1 MTQYEYDA
9 FVFHQR
15 VDGNGPLLALFHAP
29 AGQVSKWADIDR
41 LGPENRLGPQREPN
55 KSRINS
61 IRRFF
66 ADNLQNTIP
75 TAIVVGLRG
84 VQIEGEDGVRKI
96 RFETQEGQPHP
107 GLIIDGQHRMRGL
120 EAVDPGTLVP
130 IVGIVEAN
138 DLEMAFQFLVINNKS
153 AKVPPDHLRA
163 LALNYSADQLE
174 VRLKT
179 ARLALNANLG
189 SVGILDEDPDSP
201 FLGMV
206 AWPNN
211 PPEQRIIVPA
221 AIEAM
226 ASEARSMGFGELED
240 LDSLNAF
247 LIAVWTVIKEEWGH
261 LFVRNSKLLSKVGLT
276 CMTQFVC
283 STIKTWARNPRL
295 RKQVDP
301 GDPDKVRAVTS
312 EVLETL
318 DPKFFEAEWVSTS
331 YDTRAGRDLVMT
343 DLEALSFNIANGEP
357 WHEGLKVISRTWL
370 QEALAEAGGATLP
383 PDHQDHDA

>member
-1 MTQYEYDA
+1 MEYRYQA

-15 VDGNGPLLALFHAP
+15 ADNNGPLLALFLAP
-29 AGQVSKWADIDR
+29 AAQVSAWADVDR
-41 LGPENRLGPQREPN
+41 LAPDNPLGPQREPK

-66 ADNLQNTIP
+66 ADDPQNTIP

-84 VQIEGEDGVRKI
+84 VQIEGEGTVRTL
-96 RFETQEGQPHP
+96 RFETQNDRPRP

-120 EAVDPGTLVP
+120 EAADPNTMVP
-130 IVGIVEAN
+130 IVGIIEAS

-163 LALNYSADQLE
+163 LALNYSAEQLE
-174 VRLKT
+174 TRLKT
-179 ARLALNANLG
+179 ARLALNPNLG
-189 SVGILDEDPDSP
+189 SVGVLDEEPESP
-201 FLGMV
+201 FHGMV

-226 ASEARSMGFGELED
+226 ASEAKSLGFGELED

-247 LIAVWTVIKEEWGH
+247 LIAMWSIVKEEWPH
-261 LFVRNSKLLSKVGLT
+261 LFVANSKLLSKVGLT

-295 RKQVDP
+295 RDQVDP
-301 GDPDKVRAVTS
+301 GDPDKVQSVTRD
-312 EVLETL
+312 VLATL
-318 DPKFFEAEWVSTS
+318 DPKFFEADWASTS
-331 YDTRAGRDLVMT
+331 YDTRAGRDLVMA
-343 DLEALSFNIANGEP
+343 DLEALSFNIANSEP
-357 WHEGLKVISRTWL
+357 WYEGLKVIDRGWL
-370 QEALAEAGGATLP
+370 QQMLADSGGAALA
-383 PDHQDHDA
+383 PD